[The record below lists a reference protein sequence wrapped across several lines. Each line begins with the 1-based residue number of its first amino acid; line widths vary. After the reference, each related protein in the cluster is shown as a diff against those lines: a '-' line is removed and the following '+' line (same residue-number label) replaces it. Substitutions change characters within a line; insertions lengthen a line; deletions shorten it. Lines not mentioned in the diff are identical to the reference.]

1 MIDGSSTAL
10 DQLSIGGEGCSESN
24 LPMIGQSSASYY
36 QKKGG
41 ALGAC
46 RSQISLLNSRHHEY
60 LNKMKAGSN
69 PREVER
75 FMAEVHNGV
84 QTHATNSVNH
94 SSMKIEVNDLE
105 SSRDK

>member
-1 MIDGSSTAL
+1 MIDGSSAL

-41 ALGAC
+41 LGAC
-46 RSQISLLNSRHHEY
+46 RSQISLLNKHEY
-60 LNKMKAGSN
+60 LNRVKAGSN

-75 FMAEVHNGV
+75 FLAEVHNGV
-84 QTHATNSVNH
+84 QTHATNSMNH